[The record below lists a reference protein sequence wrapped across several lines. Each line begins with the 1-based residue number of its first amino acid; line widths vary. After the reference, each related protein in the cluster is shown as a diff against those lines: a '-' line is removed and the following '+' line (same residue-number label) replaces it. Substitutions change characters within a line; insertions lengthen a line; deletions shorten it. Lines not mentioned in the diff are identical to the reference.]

1 MNFNFGKFQTHNASV
16 FIVKW
21 RLQCMVLI
29 ANAQLNYASDNT
41 YIQIHTTYTH
51 KMCIVNSNAD
61 SAKLNCRPVTEF
73 HIYYANVNINLL
85 WWTTM
90 YGMTGWRCWMLDA
103 GCCWY
108 YWCPIEC
115 RWFGWDAGMSTNL
128 GLLFHDR
135 LWWLASQCND
145 HRLYPPAFIVS
156 TE

>member
-1 MNFNFGKFQTHNASV
+1 MHPYSLWNDGCNAWSWLRTHNWTTPA
-16 FIVKW
+16 
-21 RLQCMVLI
+21 
-29 ANAQLNYASDNT
+29 T
-41 YIQIHTTYTH
+41 IHIYRYTH

-135 LWWLASQCND
+135 LWWLARRRQCND